1 MHPGGHSE
9 RLLCR
14 QLLTGIGL
22 SAHNSNSEKVG
33 HQWDPLMPNT
43 AESRCRVAHLQ
54 EAGDGCADVHLAGF
68 QGIVR
73 LLCSA

>member
-14 QLLTGIGL
+14 QLVTGIGL
-22 SAHNSNSEKVG
+22 SAHNSNC
-33 HQWDPLMPNT
+33 DPLMPNT